1 MQAGREHLCGDDA
14 ELLGIIAE
22 AGNDTRL
29 VVIVP
34 VQAVPRLALEL
45 ILPFVQ
51 DRAECGE
58 LRLLIGPFSDRSRYA
73 VNMLK
78 LEDHVQLGL
87 LFVCVFFCFFDR
99 DATGLAD
106 REQVIFGKHAA
117 VHFLQIFV
125 YVRAVADIR
134 RKAAV
139 QSVCDRGRP
148 DRTDPW
154 RSC

>member
-1 MQAGREHLCGDDA
+1 MGVTFHHVQAGREHLCGDDA

-51 DRAECGE
+51 DRAEYGE

-87 LFVCVFFCFFDR
+87 LFVCVFFASSVVTSPASPTVSRSYLESTRRFISCR
-99 DATGLAD
+99 YSCTCGPLQTYGEKLPYSPSVTGPS
-106 REQVIFGKHAA
+106 G
-117 VHFLQIFV
+117 
-125 YVRAVADIR
+125 
-134 RKAAV
+134 
-139 QSVCDRGRP
+139 
-148 DRTDPW
+148 
-154 RSC
+154 